1 MINSQYETSLNAIR
15 SDLAAQKRLSA
26 TQLTEL
32 RKIANN
38 KNSETSEAAMAVLKL
53 DPWAT
58 QISASDVQWLERLFD
73 ESSNDQTKAYSLQI
87 LCDYLHTGLAQKQ
100 RLLKSMTGTA
110 DKHWN
115 LVIQAASS
123 AGTVLCADPDHA
135 LLTALLDIMRND
147 LPGTRATARDA
158 ILRASGMT
166 SREVGLAR
174 HSGGEE
180 QLWPKAEAEAAKML
194 AV

>member
-1 MINSQYETSLNAIR
+1 MINSQNETSLNAIR

-26 TQLTEL
+26 TQLIEL

-174 HSGGEE
+174 NSGGEE